1 MCVHRTGDAIRKRN
15 LNRFE
20 QAGYTA
26 QADDALEFG
35 RSLLKAMYEEGG
47 SKKDFS
53 KSKPMANLAL
63 EHEILIQKLEDRR
76 EALLL
81 ATAPNTNASS
91 APPKST
97 DKPIGAGAPI
107 LDVTP
112 SVPSPHEWQQA
123 AVEAV
128 GQIATKVMERVLP
141 VYEQQQRLLAMPD
154 VESSS
159 KRQRV
164 HQPDDTAEGM
174 KESEKLLDERK
185 ERMDA
190 LERAAR
196 AEGKNEAMI
205 DRAEREKELFNE
217 FKQVWKDNLQR
228 EDDRYKALTADE
240 VKRTEHANQHQLDM
254 QNANQ
259 PHANQP
265 HISPWNPSPYP
276 ASYPP
281 QPHDQQWQPWYQ
293 PQLMGPPPHLHP
305 HLMGPPPHPQLMGP
319 PPQLHPHLMGP
330 PPHPQ
335 LMGPPPQGQ
344 LPHYQQLQLMGPPPQ
359 RQLPHY
365 QQPPPY
371 PGQPPPYPG
380 QQPPYLGQQ
389 PPPPPY
395 QGQQPPPYQGQQQQ
409 PPPPY
414 QGQQPPPYPEQ
425 QPPPPYQGQQPPR
438 QEREVWSYGEGRRF
452 DSTLSFEHR
461 RMLKQFIAR
470 LLVLDTGSQDYDEVV
485 SECAQWTASNI
496 PQFTGMD
503 KATLIEYLKRRIAA
517 RNL

>member
-1 MCVHRTGDAIRKRN
+1 MCVCLIGVCSELPHTPSDECMCVHRTGDAIRKRN

-53 KSKPMANLAL
+53 KSKPMANLEL
-63 EHEILIQKLEDRR
+63 EHEKLIQKLEDRR

-97 DKPIGAGAPI
+97 DTPIGAGAPI

-174 KESEKLLDERK
+174 RESEKLLDERK

-205 DRAEREKELFNE
+205 DRAEREKELFND
-217 FKQVWKDNLQR
+217 FRQVWKDNLQR

-240 VKRTEHANQHQLDM
+240 VKRTENANKHQLDM

-293 PQLMGPPPHLHP
+293 PQLMGPPP
-305 HLMGPPPHPQLMGP
+305 
-319 PPQLHPHLMGP
+319 QLHPHLMGP

-335 LMGPPPQGQ
+335 LMGPPPHPQLMGPPPQRQ

-395 QGQQPPPYQGQQQQ
+395 PEQQ

-425 QPPPPYQGQQPPR
+425 
-438 QEREVWSYGEGRRF
+438 EVWSYGEGRRF
-452 DSTLSFEHR
+452 NSTLSLEHR

-496 PQFTGMD
+496 PQFAGMD
-503 KATLIEYLKRRIAA
+503 KANLIDYLQRRIAA

>member
-97 DKPIGAGAPI
+97 DKPIGAGKSTDKPIGAPI

-174 KESEKLLDERK
+174 MESEKLLDERK

-205 DRAEREKELFNE
+205 DRVEREKELFNE
-217 FKQVWKDNLQR
+217 FRQVWKDNLQR

-240 VKRTEHANQHQLDM
+240 VKRTENANKHQLDM

-319 PPQLHPHLMGP
+319 PPQ
-330 PPHPQ
+330 
-335 LMGPPPQGQ
+335 GQ

-389 PPPPPY
+389 PPP
-395 QGQQPPPYQGQQQQ
+395 
-409 PPPPY
+409 
-414 QGQQPPPYPEQ
+414 YPEQ
-425 QPPPPYQGQQPPR
+425 QPPPPYQGRQPPR
-438 QEREVWSYGEGRRF
+438 QERETWSYGDPAGRRF
-452 DSTLSFEHR
+452 NSTLSYGHR